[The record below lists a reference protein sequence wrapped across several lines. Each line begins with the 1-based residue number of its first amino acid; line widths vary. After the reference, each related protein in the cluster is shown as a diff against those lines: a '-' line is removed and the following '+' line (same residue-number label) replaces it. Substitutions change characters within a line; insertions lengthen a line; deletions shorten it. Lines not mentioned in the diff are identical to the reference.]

1 MCYRTMWRYMVARCG
16 TPIIHS
22 WIESPDANGM
32 TRFGTTFSSID
43 CSGRC
48 FNCSGFKII
57 VVIVIVVI
65 IRCKSGIIAVMCNSV
80 KVRIRDGCNFGV
92 ITDWFMRNQELELY
106 WVWTWIKGFF
116 ACKPDQSNKTYQ
128 MFYICGSKMFAN
140 FGICSIRGNYARS
153 AL

>member
-1 MCYRTMWRYMVARCG
+1 MCYGTMWRYMVARCG

-80 KVRIRDGCNFGV
+80 KVRIRDWCNIGGKIYDLLCEIQKQSCGV
-92 ITDWFMRNQELELY
+92 SEFENL
-106 WVWTWIKGFF
+106 K
-116 ACKPDQSNKTYQ
+116 
-128 MFYICGSKMFAN
+128 
-140 FGICSIRGNYARS
+140 
-153 AL
+153 

>member
-57 VVIVIVVI
+57 VVIVIVVV

-80 KVRIRDGCNFGV
+80 KVRIRDWCNIGGK
-92 ITDWFMRNQELELY
+92 IEWFMIYHVKFRSRVVEFQNLRIWNSGQEIFCL
-106 WVWTWIKGFF
+106 WT
-116 ACKPDQSNKTYQ
+116 
-128 MFYICGSKMFAN
+128 GSKQ
-140 FGICSIRGNYARS
+140 
-153 AL
+153 